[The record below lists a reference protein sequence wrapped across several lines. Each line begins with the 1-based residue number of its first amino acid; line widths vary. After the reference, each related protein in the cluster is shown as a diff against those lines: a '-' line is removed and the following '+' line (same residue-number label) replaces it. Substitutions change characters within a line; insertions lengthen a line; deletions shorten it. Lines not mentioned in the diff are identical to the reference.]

1 MFFPWNQ
8 THDVCVDM
16 LWSTTLQSLHFCVVP
31 SEVASMET
39 ELYDEFG
46 NYIGPE
52 LDSDE
57 DDEIEAEDRDA
68 EEVSLMPIQLFRMNA
83 LCATDGCR

>member
-1 MFFPWNQ
+1 
-8 THDVCVDM
+8 
-16 LWSTTLQSLHFCVVP
+16 
-31 SEVASMET
+31 MET

-68 EEVSLMPIQLFRMNA
+68 EEVSLIAHPA
-83 LCATDGCR
+83 L